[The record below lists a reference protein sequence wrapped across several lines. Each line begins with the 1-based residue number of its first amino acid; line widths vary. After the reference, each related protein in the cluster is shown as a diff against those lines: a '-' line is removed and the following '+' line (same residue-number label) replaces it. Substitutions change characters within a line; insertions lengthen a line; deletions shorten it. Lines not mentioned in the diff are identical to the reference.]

1 MVSKESTL
9 DKTRLRGSTLIFG
22 WNWVWPMPKFIDSH
36 PMGSLTAEQL
46 KQLQNAPKD
55 KFGVT
60 HHDILYNKKE
70 DRVYCVLDA
79 PSKDAVANHHKDAG
93 LKVEWIH
100 EVESTKR

>member
-1 MVSKESTL
+1 MEIGL
-9 DKTRLRGSTLIFG
+9 D
-22 WNWVWPMPKFIDSH
+22 MPKFIDSH

-79 PSKDAVANHHKDAG
+79 PSKEAVVNHHKGAG
-93 LKVEWIH
+93 LKVEWVH
-100 EVESTKR
+100 EVESTKH